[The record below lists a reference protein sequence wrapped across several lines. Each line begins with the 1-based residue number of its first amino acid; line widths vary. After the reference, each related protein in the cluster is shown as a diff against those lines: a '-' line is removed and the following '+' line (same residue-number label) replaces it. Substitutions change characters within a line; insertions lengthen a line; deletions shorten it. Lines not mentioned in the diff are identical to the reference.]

1 MFRFLIKD
9 MNEQDYHDYL
19 RSIDQCNQEDIRRTS
34 FKRDGVYRGILE
46 HVSPE
51 LGHGYIDCIKR
62 DFGHVRY
69 GDMIAYIQRN
79 DSIGNPHTHEFSFDG
94 ILTFQASPSS
104 IRYVYHALLILETM
118 RNHHNR
124 NLKRIAELGCG
135 YGGLFFAILFF
146 RDLYFTDV
154 SISHYYFIDFPQ
166 VATLISRYLE
176 ANDMMEATSLSFL
189 DTLQFKE
196 GDIDNNENDLFLVS
210 NYCFTELSAGLREKY
225 FTSLVSKVS
234 GGFLLWQTMV
244 TPLSEMA
251 RLPHEGT
258 SEIETPQTSPVEPNY
273 IVRF

>member
-1 MFRFLIKD
+1 

-19 RSIDQCNQEDIRRTS
+19 RSIDRCNQEDMRRTS

-51 LGHGYIDCIKR
+51 LGCGYIDCIKR
-62 DFGHVRY
+62 DFAHIRV
-69 GDMIAYIQRN
+69 GDIIAYIQRN
-79 DSIGNPHTHEFSFDG
+79 DSIGNPHTNEFSFDG

-118 RNHHNR
+118 RNHRNR

-146 RDLYFTDV
+146 RDLYFMDV
-154 SISHYYFIDFPQ
+154 AIDHYYFIDFPQ
-166 VATLISRYLE
+166 VTTLISRYLE
-176 ANDMMEATSLSFL
+176 SVGMMQATISLSFL

-196 GDIDNNENDLFLVS
+196 GDVVNSENDLFLVS
-210 NYCFTELSAGLREKY
+210 NYCFTELSADLREKY

-234 GGFLLWQTMV
+234 GGFMIWQTMV

-251 RLPHEGT
+251 RLPYEG
-258 SEIETPQTSPVEPNY
+258 SFEIEVPQTSPVEPNY